1 MHSLV
6 LAFQIAVMLPI
17 LILQQNTTHQRS
29 CDTVAEAAIV
39 AVDFNL
45 KIMYM
50 YLGDDE
56 SQ

>member
-1 MHSLV
+1 
-6 LAFQIAVMLPI
+6 MLPI
-17 LILQQNTTHQRS
+17 LILQQNTIHQRS

-45 KIMYM
+45 EIMYM

-56 SQ
+56 SILNNNISNMKR